1 MVEMRNLTLM
11 NMVRSMIGN
20 SDPSLYLRSEALK
33 SMVYGLN
40 KVPNTVVHKT
50 SFELWKCWKYNLKHR
65 YVLCCLTK
73 VGVNYPHEIKLDSRI
88 VNG

>member
-20 SDPSLYLRSEALK
+20 SDLSLYLRSEALK

-50 SFELWKCWKYNLKHR
+50 SFEL
-65 YVLCCLTK
+65 
-73 VGVNYPHEIKLDSRI
+73 
-88 VNG
+88 